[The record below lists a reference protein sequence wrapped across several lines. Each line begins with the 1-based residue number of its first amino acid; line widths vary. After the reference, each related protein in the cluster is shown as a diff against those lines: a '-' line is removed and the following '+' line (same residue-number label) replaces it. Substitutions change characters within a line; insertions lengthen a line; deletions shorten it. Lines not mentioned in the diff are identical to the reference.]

1 MEDYVTARKNK
12 NGEITLI
19 ED

>member
-1 MEDYVTARKNK
+1 MEDYIKARKNK